1 LVGRAVM
8 SLALAAAVSSILLLI
23 ASQVKRRMPGNG
35 PWLDWLI
42 KGLVVI
48 VIVTVAAYFY
58 QRVAG

>member
-1 LVGRAVM
+1 M

-23 ASQVKRRMPGNG
+23 ASQVKRRMPGNA

-48 VIVTVAAYFY
+48 VIVIVAAYFY
-58 QRVAG
+58 QRMMG

>member
-1 LVGRAVM
+1 M

-48 VIVTVAAYFY
+48 VIVIVAAYFY
-58 QRVAG
+58 QRMMG